1 MGLWVIMKTVIFV
14 KLSLTKFDVI
24 KLIATGLLS
33 GVILVASSL
42 IRTGVFSQPEE
53 RYWQSFVL
61 HGLFHSD
68 VQVQLFATE
77 PEFIELKRFIQVKM
91 NQYDVLF
98 DRYYPATDSSD
109 QVVSNMYYINE
120 HYNQGPI
127 SIHPDLYELLEFGIE
142 YTKLTEGNFHL
153 GIGSLTDLWAPY
165 FNHLDPLGQLNQS
178 PNIEDHVEPSLNEIA
193 AARACVPNYSDIDQ
207 YVVLDEASHTVELK
221 AIPGCE
227 TQISLTVGA
236 IAKGYATK
244 KVAEA
249 IQSLGYFS
257 IFNSGH
263 SSIQF
268 DTDPSLTKTIY
279 LINPLDPGQTSPA
292 YPDYAAIVTT
302 NNNIAFSTSGDYEQ
316 NFMIYEG
323 ESLMRRHHILDSSTG
338 YSKNTYR
345 AVSVMTDDSTLADI
359 LSTALM
365 NETMEVGLTLI
376 QALRTN
382 GHMVEAVWLVES
394 VVEEEP
400 TIQIHCTAGIHIQET
415 TYEVIEREEEA
426 S

>member
-1 MGLWVIMKTVIFV
+1 MKTVIFV

-61 HGLFHSD
+61 YGLFHSD

-98 DRYYPATDSSD
+98 DRYYPATDSSN
-109 QVVSNMYYINE
+109 QVVSNVYYINE

-127 SIHPDLYELLEFGIE
+127 SIHPDLYELLDFGIE

-193 AARACVPNYSDIDQ
+193 AAR
-207 YVVLDEASHTVELK
+207 
-221 AIPGCE
+221 
-227 TQISLTVGA
+227 
-236 IAKGYATK
+236 
-244 KVAEA
+244 
-249 IQSLGYFS
+249 
-257 IFNSGH
+257 
-263 SSIQF
+263 
-268 DTDPSLTKTIY
+268 
-279 LINPLDPGQTSPA
+279 
-292 YPDYAAIVTT
+292 
-302 NNNIAFSTSGDYEQ
+302 
-316 NFMIYEG
+316 
-323 ESLMRRHHILDSSTG
+323 
-338 YSKNTYR
+338 
-345 AVSVMTDDSTLADI
+345 
-359 LSTALM
+359 
-365 NETMEVGLTLI
+365 
-376 QALRTN
+376 
-382 GHMVEAVWLVES
+382 
-394 VVEEEP
+394 
-400 TIQIHCTAGIHIQET
+400 
-415 TYEVIEREEEA
+415 
-426 S
+426 